1 MQQQEPETQV
11 QTRAQALTTALNRP
25 GPKILQDI
33 GKELEKIEEQQQV
46 QTQPQT
52 REERRNQLLQ
62 SMLKSSDPEK
72 RNKTAISKALAEL
85 DKKIKEEQK
94 TGRGVKKPKNGKGIR
109 KPPRRKAKA
118 NPEEKKKDRLRLV
131 VSQIKAGNTNPKL
144 IVEVNK
150 LYKDLYDIDNA
161 HMMLK

>member
-1 MQQQEPETQV
+1 MEDEPMAKTS
-11 QTRAQALTTALNRP
+11 A
-25 GPKILQDI
+25 
-33 GKELEKIEEQQQV
+33 
-46 QTQPQT
+46 
-52 REERRNQLLQ
+52 
-62 SMLKSSDPEK
+62 KSRK
-72 RNKTAISKALAEL
+72 
-85 DKKIKEEQK
+85 
-94 TGRGVKKPKNGKGIR
+94 GKGLR

-150 LYKDLYDIDNA
+150 LYKDLYNIDNA